1 MRRLLS
7 CVPFLLLAGCG
18 YVGPVQ
24 PPSPEIPTVI
34 TDLAAVERGDKMI
47 ITFST
52 PPRTLDSV
60 AITRFSHIDL
70 RVGPESQPPDAAK
83 SIEIESPA
91 PSDKEDPQPKPI
103 TYYLDVADFI
113 GQRIAVSVRT
123 AMKKNGHFSAWSNRA
138 VLEVIPPLE
147 KPVVQAEGSGSGI
160 VLTWA
165 PTAATQYRVQRQG
178 PNDKQPLEIAS
189 VNTSRYVDV
198 SAAYDTDYRYIVT
211 GKKDNAESLPSEPV
225 PANFPDKYPPAIPS
239 GLTALIGPDAIDLAW
254 QRNAESDLQG
264 YYIYRSIN
272 NGPFARLGDLVA
284 LPTYTDHAVEHGKTY
299 TYKISALDKKGNE
312 SAPSSSTEVL
322 F

>member
-1 MRRLLS
+1 MRRLLF

-34 TDLAAVERGDKMI
+34 TDLAVVERGDKII

-70 RVGPESQPPDAAK
+70 RIGPEGQPPDADK
-83 SIEIESPA
+83 SIEIETPA

-103 TYYLDVADFI
+103 AYSLDVADFA
-113 GQRIAVSVRT
+113 GQRIAAAVRT
-123 AMKKNGHFSAWSNRA
+123 AMKKNGHFSAWSNRV
-138 VLEVIPPLE
+138 VLDVIPPLE

-160 VLTWA
+160 VLSWPATG
-165 PTAATQYRVQRQG
+165 ATQYRVQRQG
-178 PNDKQPLEIAS
+178 PNDKQPVEIAS
-189 VNTSRYVDV
+189 INEDRYVDI

-211 GKKDNAESLPSEPV
+211 GKKNNAESLPSEAV
-225 PANFPDKYPPAIPS
+225 SANFPDKYPPAVPT

-264 YYIYRSIN
+264 YSIYRSIN
-272 NGPFARLGDLVA
+272 NGAFQRLGDLVA

-299 TYKISALDKKGNE
+299 TYKISATDKKGNE
-312 SAPSSSTEVL
+312 SVQSSPTEVL
-322 F
+322 Y